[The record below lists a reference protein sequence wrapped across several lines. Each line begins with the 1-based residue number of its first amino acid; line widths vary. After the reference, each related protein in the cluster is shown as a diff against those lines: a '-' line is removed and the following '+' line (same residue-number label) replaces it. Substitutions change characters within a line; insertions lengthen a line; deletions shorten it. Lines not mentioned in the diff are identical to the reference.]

1 MKSSVTLQLAL
12 WVIAALVNT
21 ANSTACA
28 QSWKPDKNIE
38 IIIGLSAGSSQDRT
52 GRALQ
57 KVWQEHKSVTVP
69 VTVVNRASGGGQL
82 ALTTLSQHPGDGHYL
97 YVSSPTFLT
106 SYITGLSRFQLG
118 DITPMA
124 LLGKQYLA
132 IATRSESQVRNG
144 RDLMERLKRD
154 PYGYSIGINGAGGT
168 LHIVSGLLVR
178 AAGGD
183 PRKARITVFTGAE
196 LMTAGIGGHVDS
208 IVTVA
213 SNILPHVESGKLNM
227 LAVTAPRR
235 MSGALASVP
244 TFQEQGIDL
253 VLQNWAALFG
263 ARGLDARQL
272 AYWDSVIAATVTTPA
287 WKAFAE
293 SNQWEPEYLN
303 SSEFRKYLAA
313 EDKRLRAALTDLG
326 LAKQ

>member
-1 MKSSVTLQLAL
+1 MRRAIASAWVFLAM
-12 WVIAALVNT
+12 T
-21 ANSTACA
+21 ADTGVFA

-38 IIIGLSAGSSQDRT
+38 INIGLSAGSSQDRT

-57 KVWQEHKSVTVP
+57 KVWQENKVLTVP
-69 VTVVNRASGGGQL
+69 VNVVNRASGGGAL
-82 ALTTLSQHPGDGHYL
+82 ALTALAQHPGDGHFL

-106 SYITGLSRFQLG
+106 SYITGLSKYQHSDF
-118 DITPMA
+118 TPLA

-132 IATRSESQVRNG
+132 IATRPESAVKSG

-168 LHIVSGLLVR
+168 LHIVSGLLIR
-178 AAGGD
+178 AVGGD
-183 PRKARITVFTGAE
+183 PKKARITVFTGAE
-196 LMTAGIGGHVDS
+196 LMTAGIGGHVEA

-227 LAVTAPRR
+227 LAVTSPRR
-235 MSGALASVP
+235 LTGALATVP
-244 TFQEQGIDL
+244 TFQEQGVDL

-263 ARGLDARQL
+263 AKGLNAQQR
-272 AYWDSVIAATVTTPA
+272 AYWDSLISATVAMPA
-287 WKAFAE
+287 WKTFVE

-303 SSEFRKYLAA
+303 SAEFRRYLAA
-313 EDKRLRAALTDLG
+313 EDKRLRSALADLG

>member
-1 MKSSVTLQLAL
+1 MKLPLAP
-12 WVIAALVNT
+12 VLVLLLML
-21 ANSTACA
+21 AHEFAHA
-28 QSWKPDKNIE
+28 QTWKPEKNIE
-38 IIIGLSAGSSQDRT
+38 FIIGLSAGSSQDRT

-57 KVWQEHKSVTVP
+57 KVWQETKSVSVP
-69 VTVVNRASGGGQL
+69 VTVVNRPSGGGQI
-82 ALTTLSQHPGDGHYL
+82 ALTALSQHPGDGHYL

-106 SYITGLSRFQLG
+106 GYITGLGKFQFS
-118 DITPMA
+118 DFTPLA

-132 IATRSESQVRNG
+132 VATRPESAIKNG

-154 PYGYSIGINGAGGT
+154 PYTYSIGINGAGGT

-183 PRKARITVFTGAE
+183 PKKARITAFTGAE
-196 LMTAGIGGHVDS
+196 LMTAGIGGHVDA

-213 SNILPHVESGKLNM
+213 SNIQPHVESGKLTM
-227 LAVTAPRR
+227 LGVTAAKRLT
-235 MSGALASVP
+235 GALAAVP
-244 TFQEQGIDL
+244 TLKEQGVDL

-263 ARGLDARQL
+263 AKGLSSQQI
-272 AYWDSVIAATVTTPA
+272 AYWDGLLASTVTTPA
-287 WKAFAE
+287 WKAFVEA
-293 SNQWEPEYLN
+293 NHWEPEYLN
-303 SSEFRKYLAA
+303 SVAFRAFLGS